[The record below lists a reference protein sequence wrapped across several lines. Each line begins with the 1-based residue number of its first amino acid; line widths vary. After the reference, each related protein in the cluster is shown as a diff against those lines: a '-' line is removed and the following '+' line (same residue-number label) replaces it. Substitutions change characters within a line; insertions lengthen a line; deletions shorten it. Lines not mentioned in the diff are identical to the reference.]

1 MELSSYKIYLIEET
15 LRNSLNAIITKQMND
30 DELYSFDTTESVEKL
45 KTSVNGIISQLTIG
59 IVSGILSGLIL
70 QYITDVRSIQE
81 QEQINITKEESIEM
95 LKSAI
100 KVGIN
105 QDSCDLNIVIEV
117 FNEQYKH
124 IESK

>member
-45 KTSVNGIISQLTIG
+45 KISVKGIISQLTIG

>member
-1 MELSSYKIYLIEET
+1 MELTSYKIYLIEET

-45 KTSVNGIISQLTIG
+45 KISVKGIISQLTIG

>member
-30 DELYSFDTTESVEKL
+30 DELYSFDTKESVEKL

>member
-1 MELSSYKIYLIEET
+1 MELTSYKIYLIEET

-45 KTSVNGIISQLTIG
+45 KISVKGIISQLTIG

-117 FNEQYKH
+117 FNEQYRC

>member
-1 MELSSYKIYLIEET
+1 MELTSYKIYLIEET

-45 KTSVNGIISQLTIG
+45 KISVKGIISQLTIG

-117 FNEQYKH
+117 FNEQYKC

>member
-30 DELYSFDTTESVEKL
+30 DELYSFDTKESLEKL

>member
-30 DELYSFDTTESVEKL
+30 DELYSFDTKESVEKL

-105 QDSCDLNIVIEV
+105 QDSCDLNIVMEV

>member
-1 MELSSYKIYLIEET
+1 
-15 LRNSLNAIITKQMND
+15 MND
-30 DELYSFDTTESVEKL
+30 DELYSFDTKESVEKL

>member
-30 DELYSFDTTESVEKL
+30 DELYSFDTKESVEKL

-81 QEQINITKEESIEM
+81 QELINITKEESIEM